1 MLGIPT
7 EAGANWGLPAGMA
20 LGNSNDS
27 AEGGLNFG
35 AGVGTG
41 VDCDWASGE
50 ADGEGNGV
58 ASGSGGVGKVTEGAA
73 T

>member
-1 MLGIPT
+1 
-7 EAGANWGLPAGMA
+7 LPAGMA
-20 LGNSNDS
+20 LGKSNDS

-50 ADGEGNGV
+50 VDGEGNGV

>member
-1 MLGIPT
+1 
-7 EAGANWGLPAGMA
+7 MA
-20 LGNSNDS
+20 LGKSNDS

-50 ADGEGNGV
+50 VDGEGNGV